1 MLAKITAWLKGQVCP
16 SRDKGRNGSVDG
28 LRFLFS
34 VAIVYFHILHSN
46 IISYSGG
53 QQLYLTLQ
61 EMSDSA
67 GLIVEAF
74 LILGGYFLYHSYQSG
89 KSMEQF
95 AVNRVV
101 RLWPVLAFYTIIM
114 LAFFGLDA
122 YTAVFDLLFLR
133 ATGISLDSHGI
144 IWYIGPFFWCSL
156 LLYALL
162 RLVQPRWHGLMLA
175 ILTYVGYVMNVNL
188 YSGGLG
194 RDVAYGFVSM
204 AMLRVLAGLSLGCL
218 LAMLL
223 RHQQAKMTAS
233 VQDFRWRAVQSVV
246 EIGLSVFL
254 VAYLLLGLPQSQNQL
269 IVVIAFFLL
278 LYCVC
283 GEGNGLVSILLGNPL
298 LAKLGKYSYSIYVMQ
313 QISFYILM
321 RALWLQ
327 SDFVYDHTYWCIAAS
342 VLFSVLVG
350 VLTYHLV
357 EGPVVKWWYQK
368 HRKNA

>member
-1 MLAKITAWLKGQVCP
+1 MTKIMGWLNGQVR
-16 SRDKGRNGSVDG
+16 SGRNTGRNGSVDG
-28 LRFLFS
+28 LRFLLS
-34 VAIVYFHILHSN
+34 VAIVYYHILHAS
-46 IISYSGG
+46 IISFSGE

-67 GLIVEAF
+67 GLIVEGF
-74 LILGGYFLYHSYQSG
+74 LILGGYFLYRSYQSG

-95 AVNRVV
+95 AVDRVV

-114 LAFFGLDA
+114 LVFFGLDA

-133 ATGISLDSHGI
+133 ATGISLDSYGV

-162 RLVQPRWHGLMLA
+162 RLMQPRWHGLMLA
-175 ILTYVGYVMNVNL
+175 ILTYVGYVMNINL

-194 RDVAYGFVSM
+194 RDVEYGFVSM

-223 RHQQAKMTAS
+223 RHQQAKAAANA
-233 VQDFRWRAVQSVV
+233 QNFRWRVVQSVA
-246 EIGLSVFL
+246 EIGLSAFL

-283 GEGNGLVSILLGNPL
+283 REGNGIVSILLGNPL
-298 LAKLGKYSYSIYVMQ
+298 LAKLGRYAYSIYVMQ
-313 QISFYILM
+313 QISFYILW
-321 RALWLQ
+321 RTLWLQ
-327 SDFVYDHTYWCIAAS
+327 SDFVYYHTYWCIAAS

-357 EGPVVKWWYQK
+357 ERPVVKWWYQK